1 MTQKDKQERF
11 IQLYSEVKDNIW
23 RYCLFMAKNR
33 ELAKDLL
40 GETLASAYEGFN
52 NLSEEKAFLSYLFTI
67 ASRINYR
74 LKRKQD
80 SARFVNVELDSLFV
94 QNLSADIMTD
104 ISLLYENL
112 NKLPE
117 EQKEALLLLN
127 IEGFSRKE
135 VAEIQKVGEETVK
148 SRLALGRKKLSQLMG
163 ISDEE
168 NT

>member
-11 IQLYSEVKDNIW
+11 IRLYGGVKDNIW

-33 ELAKDLL
+33 EFAKDLL

-52 NLSEEKAFLSYLFTI
+52 SLSSEKAFLSYLFTI
-67 ASRINYR
+67 ASRIYYK
-74 LKRKQD
+74 LKKKND
-80 SARFVNVELDSLFV
+80 TTRFVSVELDSLFV
-94 QNLSADIMTD
+94 QNLSVEVITD

-117 EQKEALLLLN
+117 EQKEALILHN

-148 SRLALGRKKLSQLMG
+148 SRLALGKKKLSQLMG
-163 ISDEE
+163 IDDEE
-168 NT
+168 KA